1 MSHSTNGRR
10 IVFIIYQS
18 LGSLC
23 CLETAF
29 ISHQSFNTYHFS
41 AVTYSSEHGYCP
53 EESHLVLFLCSLL
66 PSLMYLPQPHNF
78 LAMVQLFFTSQINL
92 VFMKDARL
100 PVLQTAA
107 LCLPTEQELPDQ
119 QEIMLCDTDLMIH
132 LSPFYKQQSLEI
144 R

>member
-1 MSHSTNGRR
+1 
-10 IVFIIYQS
+10 
-18 LGSLC
+18 
-23 CLETAF
+23 
-29 ISHQSFNTYHFS
+29 
-41 AVTYSSEHGYCP
+41 
-53 EESHLVLFLCSLL
+53 
-66 PSLMYLPQPHNF
+66 MYLPQPHNF

-132 LSPFYKQQSLEI
+132 LGPFYKQQSLEI